1 MPVTIRIHVP
11 PDLKRALDGE
21 LILYADADRKRG
33 KLHDTLRDAWSD
45 EQDLQVF
52 FKWGN
57 FEPTE
62 GAEPE

>member
-1 MPVTIRIHVP
+1 MAENMKPVA
-11 PDLKRALDGE
+11 KDGE

-33 KLHDTLRDAWSD
+33 KLHDTLRDTWSD

-57 FEPTE
+57 FGPIDEK
-62 GAEPE
+62 